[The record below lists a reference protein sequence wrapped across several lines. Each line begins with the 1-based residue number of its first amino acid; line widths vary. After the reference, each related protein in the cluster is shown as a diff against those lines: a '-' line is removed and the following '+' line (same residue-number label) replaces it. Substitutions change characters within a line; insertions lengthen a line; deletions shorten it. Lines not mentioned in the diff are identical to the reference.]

1 MILRAVLFFSSCRI
15 STKKGH
21 FTERHAAGCIWQML
35 LAIRR
40 LIFFFCD
47 FLWTSWYA
55 GMASFERL
63 SLGVVFLGECFTVI
77 L

>member
-40 LIFFFCD
+40 LTFFFVIFYGRVGMPGWRVLKG
-47 FLWTSWYA
+47 FLLEL
-55 GMASFERL
+55 F
-63 SLGVVFLGECFTVI
+63 F
-77 L
+77 